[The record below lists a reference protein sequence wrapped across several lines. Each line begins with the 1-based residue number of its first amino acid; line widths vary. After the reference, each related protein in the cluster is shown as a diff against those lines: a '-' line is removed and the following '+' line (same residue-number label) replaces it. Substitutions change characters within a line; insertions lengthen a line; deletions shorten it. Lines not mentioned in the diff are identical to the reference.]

1 MRIVGKG
8 LSSRRVQGIEESRV
22 YPSGFA
28 CSVAV
33 GFGTKSLVELGG
45 GVGSVSFGR
54 FAECGVRLVG
64 YPGLCFGV

>member
-28 CSVAV
+28 CFVAV
-33 GFGTKSLVELGG
+33 GFGTKSLVELG
-45 GVGSVSFGR
+45 
-54 FAECGVRLVG
+54 EE
-64 YPGLCFGV
+64 